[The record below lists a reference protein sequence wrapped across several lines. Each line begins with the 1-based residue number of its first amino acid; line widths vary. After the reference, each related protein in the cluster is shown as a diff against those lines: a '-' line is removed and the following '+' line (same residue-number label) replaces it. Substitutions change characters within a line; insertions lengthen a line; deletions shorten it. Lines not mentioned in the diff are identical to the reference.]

1 MQVLAPV
8 MVSTLSDDYDTSMRH
23 LTCLAFRFLLTLL
36 EGRLGEPQ
44 VRVRCG
50 SARRVTARLFVFM
63 FASVRM
69 EMVSAWGSCLC
80 GDLI

>member
-1 MQVLAPV
+1 

-44 VRVRCG
+44 VRVRVRCG

-63 FASVRM
+63 FVSVRM
-69 EMVSAWGSCLC
+69 EMVSR
-80 GDLI
+80 GDLAYAGT